1 MKCLRTAGDRIC
13 QDHFDPDDIVERTS
27 CTVYRDK
34 KHYFENPFNK
44 DQKVYIFPDVLHCL
58 KNLRNVMDQ

>member
-1 MKCLRTAGDRIC
+1 VIEFAKTILILMTLLKEL
-13 QDHFDPDDIVERTS
+13 H
-27 CTVYRDK
+27 VYRDK